1 MVQYSPFVYAE
12 NIVMVRGSPFICRE
26 NILMV
31 KYSPSIYRENIL
43 TQKQHDLKTEGACT
57 GRRKPLLFDGTNI
70 TLQCRFASRRRRAA
84 RDDPRKS
91 GQAQ

>member
-1 MVQYSPFVYAE
+1 MVQYFPFIYSE
-12 NIVMVRGSPFICRE
+12 NIVEMRGSPSFYRE
-26 NILMV
+26 NILIV
-31 KYSPSIYRENIL
+31 KYSPSIQRENIL